1 MSVEFSITFHK
12 IPIVETLI
20 INCHLKE
27 SRPSLMDFLLLVN
40 NRPILQITHT
50 YNMLFSTSLYMK

>member
-20 INCHLKE
+20 INSHLKE
-27 SRPSLMDFLLLVN
+27 SRALLIDFLLLVN
-40 NRPILQITHT
+40 NRPILQIT
-50 YNMLFSTSLYMK
+50 YA